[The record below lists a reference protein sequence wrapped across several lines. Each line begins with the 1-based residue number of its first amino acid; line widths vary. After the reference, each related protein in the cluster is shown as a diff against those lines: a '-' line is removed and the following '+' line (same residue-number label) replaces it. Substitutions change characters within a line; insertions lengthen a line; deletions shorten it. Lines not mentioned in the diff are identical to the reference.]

1 MDSILSDLK
10 LSCVLVYLDDIN
22 VFSRTFLDHLNHLE
36 EVFKRLRHSG
46 LKLKARKCQFFKDNL
61 EFLGFRVSREGISPI
76 PAKIEAIERMK
87 VPENLRDIQCFLGM
101 LVYYRRFVP
110 DFSTFAEPLVLLL
123 HGKVEFC

>member
-10 LSCVLVYLDDIN
+10 LSCVLVYLDNIN

-36 EVFKRLRHSG
+36 EVFKRLCHSG
-46 LKLKARKCQFFKDNL
+46 LKLKARKCQFFKDNM

-87 VPENLRDIQCFLGM
+87 VPENLRDIQCFLVM

-110 DFSTFAEPLVLLL
+110 NSSTIAEPLVLLIAE
-123 HGKVEFC
+123 K